1 MFDKNKRILILVES
15 PEKSRTISKIFKD
28 AGYNKVVVKAT
39 IGHFTKLKDG
49 TGYYNTGIHV
59 KDDFKMDFITE
70 PSKKDNITELKQQ
83 VKLADF
89 IYVATDP
96 DREGEA
102 IAWSCVKYL
111 NIPKSKYKRAF
122 YHAINQKDIFN
133 GIENAVDI
141 DYNLVDAAHARQCID
156 KLIGYRLSNIA
167 KKNVGAKSVGRVQSP
182 ALKMIV
188 DREKEI
194 LNFKPETY
202 YDLFLHFKEHITEFK
217 AKYCDVKGETI
228 SFKTK
233 EEVDKI
239 IHECS
244 KYKNKVVNVENKL
257 RYENPKNPFSTATFQ
272 QECSNKLGLT
282 VKQSQ
287 DSAQSLFNKGFISY
301 HRTDSEAFEEEFESV
316 LKNYVKQ
323 TFKDEYISGIVTR
336 GKADE
341 NAQLGH
347 EAIHCTDLT
356 LTPEVFATQNKD
368 ELLNKVYKI
377 IYNRTIACALKP
389 AVYSTTKYIIKNDS
403 GEHYFVMNAKELK
416 FAGYKAVYGYE
427 TDEDDEDLIKDSF
440 EIGYQTISDSYDS
453 VEKTTNPPARF
464 KEASFVKEMKDAG
477 IGRPSTYDSTIETIK
492 SESRG
497 YVVVEN
503 KCLKPTELGIRLSDF
518 LDERFSDLVGVQ
530 YTAEMEK
537 DLDLI
542 ATGKLNYLDFLKEFY
557 YNLECLVKDS
567 TDTKTTESDVICP
580 KCGAK
585 MKLRQSSWG
594 PFYGCSRYPK
604 CDGIVKV
611 EKGT

>member
-1 MFDKNKRILILVES
+1 MFDKDKRILILVES

-28 AGYNKVVVKAT
+28 AGYTKVVVKAT

-59 KDDFKMDFITE
+59 KDNFKMDFITE
-70 PSKKDNITELKQQ
+70 SSKKDNITELKQQ

-89 IYVATDP
+89 VYICSDP

-102 IAWSCVKYL
+102 IAWSCVKFL

-122 YHAINQKDIFN
+122 YHAINQKDIFY

-194 LNFKPETY
+194 LNFKSETY
-202 YDLFLHFKEHITEFK
+202 YDLFLHFKSSSKEFK

-228 SFKTK
+228 QFKTK
-233 EEVDKI
+233 EDVDKVI
-239 IHECS
+239 NMCKNHT
-244 KYKNKVVNVENKL
+244 NKVFNIENKL

-272 QECSNKLGLT
+272 QECSSKLGLS

-287 DSAQSLFNKGFISY
+287 DSAQSLFDKGLISY
-301 HRTDSEAFEEEFESV
+301 HRTDSEAFESEFETI
-316 LKNYVKQ
+316 LKDFVKK
-323 TFKDEYISGIVTR
+323 TFKDEYVSGTVTK
-336 GKADE
+336 GKVDE

-356 LTPEVFATQNKD
+356 LTPDVFESQNKD
-368 ELLNKVYKI
+368 SILNKVYRI
-377 IYNRTIACALKP
+377 IYNRTIACALKS
-389 AVYSTTKYIIKNDS
+389 ATYSITKYIIKNES
-403 GEHYFVMNAKELK
+403 AEHYFVMNAKELK
-416 FAGYKAVYGYE
+416 FAGYKTIYGYDA
-427 TDEDDEDLIKDSF
+427 DENDEDLIKDSF
-440 EIGYQTISDSYDS
+440 EIDYQTSNDSYES
-453 VEKTTNPPARF
+453 VEKTTNPPSRF

-477 IGRPSTYDSTIETIK
+477 IGRPSTYASTIETIK

-497 YVVVEN
+497 YCTVES
-503 KCLKPTELGIRLSDF
+503 KCLKPTDLGIQLSDF

-542 ATGKLNYLDFLKEFY
+542 ANGKLDYLEFLQQFY
-557 YNLECLVKDS
+557 NKLESLVHESKDVEM
-567 TDTKTTESDVICP
+567 TCP
-580 KCGAK
+580 NCGAPLK
-585 MKLRQSSWG
+585 IRTNKQNNTN
-594 PFYGCSRYPK
+594 FIGCSNYPSCK
-604 CDGIVKV
+604 FTAKLNDEIN
-611 EKGT
+611 